1 MKTHSRTKKYYRLTM
16 RLKTYDSFTFTIGTI
31 QIPFELSQFIERKL
45 TVVYLLYTFFIIHLV
60 LVLIQQCFN
69 FKVNDIIWYHFI
81 SFHSRVFV
89 NFFVHYSSQI
99 CFSFEFMKDSNA
111 NPTNCSTIHFYDWME
126 PGYSVTRSLSLCWN
140 ICIHRDN
147 KQMNK

>member
-16 RLKTYDSFTFTIGTI
+16 RLKTYDSSTFTIGTI

-81 SFHSRVFV
+81 SFHSRVFI
-89 NFFVHYSSQI
+89 FFCSLFIANLLQFWIYEGFKRKLNKLFNYSFLRLNGTRLFGYS
-99 CFSFEFMKDSNA
+99 FSFSLLKHM
-111 NPTNCSTIHFYDWME
+111 
-126 PGYSVTRSLSLCWN
+126 YSPR
-140 ICIHRDN
+140 
-147 KQMNK
+147 

>member
-16 RLKTYDSFTFTIGTI
+16 RLKTYDSSTFTIGTI

-69 FKVNDIIWYHFI
+69 FKVNDII
-81 SFHSRVFV
+81 
-89 NFFVHYSSQI
+89 
-99 CFSFEFMKDSNA
+99 
-111 NPTNCSTIHFYDWME
+111 
-126 PGYSVTRSLSLCWN
+126 
-140 ICIHRDN
+140 
-147 KQMNK
+147 